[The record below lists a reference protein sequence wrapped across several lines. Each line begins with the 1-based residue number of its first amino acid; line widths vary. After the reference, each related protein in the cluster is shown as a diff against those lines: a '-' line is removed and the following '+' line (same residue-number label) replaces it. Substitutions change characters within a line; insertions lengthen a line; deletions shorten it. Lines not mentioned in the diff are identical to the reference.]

1 MPVRALALVSATA
14 EPEDND
20 VVVGLVARHQKR
32 VGLARGF
39 AAGRR
44 RTSIRRSARSRGPA
58 AGESFC
64 SPRVTALLLR
74 RLAVL
79 AAGGR
84 SDGKVLALTQ
94 REMQIVHLLE
104 LGLSNKEIDAQANP
118 LGKV

>member
-1 MPVRALALVSATA
+1 
-14 EPEDND
+14 
-20 VVVGLVARHQKR
+20 
-32 VGLARGF
+32 
-39 AAGRR
+39 
-44 RTSIRRSARSRGPA
+44 
-58 AGESFC
+58 
-64 SPRVTALLLR
+64 VTALLLR